1 MSRVKFDLK
10 HLPEDPTDWDKV
22 RSKSDREVTK
32 AARTDPDARP
42 LTAAQIKRLIPPPD
56 VKALRQKLGMTQGAF
71 SNAFKIGISTVR
83 DWEQKR
89 FRPEMPARVYLA
101 VIDQSP
107 DAVRKALQAKMSK
120 RTSQGGRV
128 NARTRPRPKKV
139 SKS

>member
-22 RSKSDREVTK
+22 RSKPDREVTK
-32 AARTDPDARP
+32 AGP
-42 LTAAQIKRLIPPPD
+42 LPAAQINRLIPTPD
-56 VKALRQKLGMTQGAF
+56 VKALRQRLGMTQGAF

-120 RTSQGGRV
+120 RTSKGGRA
-128 NARTRPRPKKV
+128 NARNRPRPKKV
-139 SKS
+139 SKP